1 MAEVTLEGLDEL
13 VRNLQRIGEK
23 TGMVE
28 NEALRAGAEL
38 VQAEAASQA
47 PRSEMNKPHLADN
60 IVISK
65 VKTAEGGKYV
75 EVGPTKGDNSPFFY
89 GKFLEW
95 GTSKM
100 PARAFM
106 FPALIQVRDRA
117 IAAMAEVIKGAMHND

>member
-1 MAEVTLEGLDEL
+1 MAKVSLQGLDEL
-13 VRNLQRIGEK
+13 MKNLQQLGERASK
-23 TGMVE
+23 VE
-28 NEALRAGAEL
+28 NEALRKGAEL
-38 VQAEAASQA
+38 VQAEASSKA

-65 VKTAEGGKYV
+65 VKTGEIGKYI

-100 PARAFM
+100 AARPFM
-106 FPALIQVRDRA
+106 YPALIQAKDRA
-117 IAAMAEVIKGAMHND
+117 IAAMAEVIKGAIHK